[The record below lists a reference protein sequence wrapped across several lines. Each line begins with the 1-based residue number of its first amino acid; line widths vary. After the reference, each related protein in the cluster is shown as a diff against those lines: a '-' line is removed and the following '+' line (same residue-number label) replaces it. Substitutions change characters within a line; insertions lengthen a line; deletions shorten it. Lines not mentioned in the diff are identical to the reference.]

1 MDAVTLAVCMGII
14 DDTVASILPGFVT
27 KDSVS
32 TVSDLPAT
40 GNEKGDLR
48 VVESDGTQWYW
59 NGTSWVQ
66 LNKTATNAQIDGLYS

>member
-1 MDAVTLAVCMGII
+1 MDTVTLAVCMGLI

-32 TVSDLPAT
+32 TVADLPAT
-40 GNEKGDLR
+40 GNEQGDMR
-48 VVESDGTQWYW
+48 VVETDGSQWYW
-59 NGTSWVQ
+59 NGTAWIQ